1 MDIAKKLEKLGIEYA
16 MPLDKEIVRMI
27 AYNVTEALVNTFPSI
42 SDEYNNIFAKLLNC
56 DMYVATVTKPISKV
70 NYIYENNSIYFDDTM
85 NLNVLTEQT
94 IHECI
99 HYLQNHRSI
108 KGRLVK
114 IGLCNFE
121 NFGVSGLGLNEAAV
135 QYISAKTV
143 GNMPTILERYELRVQ
158 TISPNYYPFLTN
170 LVEQI
175 IYLMGEE
182 TIVNGTIKGDAK
194 FEDDLLNTFEGN
206 TKKIINRFDEIVEI
220 NNQLNAEN
228 DINKSKLLQQEIA
241 NRYIDTQNLIFS
253 TYFEKICPRL
263 NTVAEIDYYMA
274 KATNYKNVMGRS
286 LQRNFMAETFYDTQ
300 LKKITK
306 ELDRRLY
313 KISKERSK
321 NTLSI
326 IRGDKLLKIIRKI
339 VSYFSAYQ

>member
-1 MDIAKKLEKLGIEYA
+1 MDIARKLEKLGIEYA
-16 MPLDKEIVRMI
+16 MPLDKEIVRML

-56 DMYVATVTKPISKV
+56 DMYVARVTKQISKV

-85 NLNVLTEQT
+85 NLNILTEQT

-99 HYLQNHRSI
+99 HYLQDYRNI
-108 KGRLVK
+108 KGRLEK

-121 NFGVSGLGLNEAAV
+121 DFSVSGLGLNEAAV
-135 QYISAKTV
+135 QYISAKAV
-143 GNMPTILERYELRVQ
+143 GNMPTILERYGVRVQ

-182 TIVNGTIKGDAK
+182 GLVKGTIKGNTK

-206 TKKIINRFDEIVEI
+206 TKKIINRFDEMIEI
-220 NNQLNAEN
+220 NNGLNAEK
-228 DINKSKLLQQEIA
+228 DIDKSELLQQEIA

-274 KATNYKNVMGRS
+274 KAINYKKVMGRS
-286 LQRNFMAETFYDTQ
+286 LQRNFMQESFYDVQ
-300 LKKITK
+300 LKNITK
-306 ELDRRLY
+306 ELDKRLY

-326 IRGDKLLKIIRKI
+326 IRGDKFLKIIRKI
-339 VSYFSAYQ
+339 ASYFSAYQ

>member
-1 MDIAKKLEKLGIEYA
+1 MDIARKLEKLGIEYA
-16 MPLDKEIVRMI
+16 MPLDKEIVRML

-56 DMYVATVTKPISKV
+56 DMYVARVTKQISKV

-85 NLNVLTEQT
+85 NLNILTEQT

-99 HYLQNHRSI
+99 HYLQDYRNI
-108 KGRLVK
+108 KGRLEK

-121 NFGVSGLGLNEAAV
+121 DFSVSGLGLNEAAV
-135 QYISAKTV
+135 QYISAKAV
-143 GNMPTILERYELRVQ
+143 GNMPTILERYGVRVQ

-182 TIVNGTIKGDAK
+182 GLVKGTIKGNTK

-206 TKKIINRFDEIVEI
+206 TKKIINRFDEMIEI
-220 NNQLNAEN
+220 NNGLNAEK
-228 DINKSKLLQQEIA
+228 DIDKSELLQQEIA

-274 KATNYKNVMGRS
+274 KAINYKKVMGRS
-286 LQRNFMAETFYDTQ
+286 LQRNFMQESFYDVQ
-300 LKKITK
+300 LKNITK
-306 ELDRRLY
+306 ELDKRLY

-326 IRGDKLLKIIRKI
+326 IKGDKLLKIIRKI
-339 VSYFSAYQ
+339 ASYFSAYQ